1 MVVLQRE
8 GRAGMNEGGYPT
20 RASAVE
26 PPQVALLTPVGRG
39 ALAVVGVLGPDAT
52 RLVARLFA
60 PRGARPLHDADRHG
74 EGNGV
79 AEVRFGRWLGHAGG
93 VGEDVVAVVRP
104 GGDRI
109 EVHCHGGTAAA
120 EGVITS
126 LEAAGARRVSWHHW
140 LASLGEADW
149 AIEVREALARVRGP
163 KAARILSR
171 QLAGAWDVAWRRL
184 QAAAEADRV
193 SEVVADGTRLLAAA
207 RVGLRLT
214 RPWRVVLVGRVN
226 VGKSSLV
233 NALAGH
239 ARCIVTPVPGTTRDL
254 VETRLV
260 LDGWEI
266 DLVDTAGLR
275 PGDEPVDAVERAGIE
290 RAIAAA
296 AAADRRRAGGDRVP
310 TPAPRALARRS
321 RRSGRRH
328 GHGGRR
334 LPDDV
339 GRDGARHRGPRRG
352 DRRAARARG
361 ARRPHAPHRGGA
373 GDATPGRCPP
383 RPRPVGRLDPAV
395 SPPAGGRPHP
405 GSVVRAVR
413 PRSSIRIGTSRKGSA
428 WRNALSR

>member
-1 MVVLQRE
+1 
-8 GRAGMNEGGYPT
+8 MNEGGYPT

-39 ALAVVGVLGPDAT
+39 ALAVVGVLGADAA

-104 GGDRI
+104 GGERI

-184 QAAAEADRV
+184 LAAAEADRV

-296 AAADRRRAGGDRVP
+296 AAADLVVRVVSADGDEPAATASPHQLVVRSRADLAVQGGATGMEAADSLTTSAV
-310 TPAPRALARRS
+310 TGLGIAALAAAIVA
-321 RRSGRRH
+321 
-328 GHGGRR
+328 R
-334 LPDDV
+334 LVPEEHD
-339 GRDGARHRGPRRG
+339 
-352 DRRAARARG
+352 
-361 ARRPHAPHRGGA
+361 
-373 GDATPGRCPP
+373 
-383 RPRPVGRLDPAV
+383 DPALFTGAV
-395 SPPAGGRPHP
+395 PVTPRQADALRDLVRSAGSTRP
-405 GSVVRAVR
+405 
-413 PRSSIRIGTSRKGSA
+413 
-428 WRNALSR
+428 

>member
-8 GRAGMNEGGYPT
+8 GRAGMDEGGYP
-20 RASAVE
+20 RRESAVE

-39 ALAVVGVLGPDAT
+39 ALAVVGVLGADAA

-60 PRGARPLHDADRHG
+60 PRGARPLYEADRRNA
-74 EGNGV
+74 GNGV

-120 EGVITS
+120 EGAITS

-140 LASLGEADW
+140 LASQGEADW

-184 QAAAEADRV
+184 QAAAEAGRV

-226 VGKSSLV
+226 AGKSSLV

-275 PGDEPVDAVERAGIE
+275 PGDEPVDPVERAGIE

-296 AAADRRRAGGDRVP
+296 AAADLVVRVVSADGDEPAATASPHQLLVRSRADLAVQGGATGMEAADSLTTSAVMGLGIE
-310 TPAPRALARRS
+310 ALAAAIIA
-321 RRSGRRH
+321 
-328 GHGGRR
+328 R
-334 LPDDV
+334 LVPEEHD
-339 GRDGARHRGPRRG
+339 
-352 DRRAARARG
+352 
-361 ARRPHAPHRGGA
+361 
-373 GDATPGRCPP
+373 
-383 RPRPVGRLDPAV
+383 DPALL
-395 SPPAGGRPHP
+395 AGAVPVTPRQADALRHLVRSVGTTRP
-405 GSVVRAVR
+405 
-413 PRSSIRIGTSRKGSA
+413 
-428 WRNALSR
+428 

>member
-1 MVVLQRE
+1 MVMLQRE
-8 GRAGMNEGGYPT
+8 GRAGMDEGGYPT

-39 ALAVVGVLGPDAT
+39 ALAVVGVVGADAAG
-52 RLVARLFA
+52 LVARLFVPRGTRPLHGA
-60 PRGARPLHDADRHG
+60 DPRGAVA
-74 EGNGV
+74 GV
-79 AEVRFGRWLGHAGG
+79 AEARFGRWLGHAGA
-93 VGEDVVAVVRP
+93 VAEDVVAVVRP

-126 LEAAGARRVSWHHW
+126 LEAAGARRVSWQRW
-140 LASLGEADW
+140 LVSLGESDW

-171 QLAGAWDVAWRRL
+171 QLAGAWDGAWRRL
-184 QAAAEADRV
+184 QAAAAAGRV

-226 VGKSSLV
+226 AGKSSLV

-254 VETRLV
+254 VETRVV

-296 AAADRRRAGGDRVP
+296 AAADLVVRVVPADGDEPPP
-310 TPAPRALARRS
+310 TASPHQLLVRS
-321 RRSGRRH
+321 RAD
-328 GHGGRR
+328 
-334 LPDDV
+334 LAV
-339 GRDGARHRGPRRG
+339 
-352 DRRAARARG
+352 
-361 ARRPHAPHRGGA
+361 RGGA
-373 GDATPGRCPP
+373 TGMEAADSLTTSAVTGLGIEALAAAI
-383 RPRPVGRLDPAV
+383 VARLVPEEHDDPALLTGAV
-395 SPPAGGRPHP
+395 PVTPRQVDALRDLVRSTGSTRP
-405 GSVVRAVR
+405 
-413 PRSSIRIGTSRKGSA
+413 
-428 WRNALSR
+428 

>member
-1 MVVLQRE
+1 
-8 GRAGMNEGGYPT
+8 MNEGGYPT

-39 ALAVVGVLGPDAT
+39 ALAVVGVLGADAA

-74 EGNGV
+74 EQNGV
-79 AEVRFGRWLGHAGG
+79 AEVRFGRWIGHAGG

-149 AIEVREALARVRGP
+149 AIEVRESLARVRGP

-171 QLAGAWDVAWRRL
+171 QLAGAWDAAWRRL
-184 QAAAEADRV
+184 LAAAEADRV

-296 AAADRRRAGGDRVP
+296 AAADLVVRVVSADGDEPAATASPHQLVVRSRADLAVQGGATGMEAADSLTTSAV
-310 TPAPRALARRS
+310 TGLGIAALAAAIVA
-321 RRSGRRH
+321 
-328 GHGGRR
+328 R
-334 LPDDV
+334 LVPEE
-339 GRDGARHRGPRRG
+339 H
-352 DRRAARARG
+352 
-361 ARRPHAPHRGGA
+361 H
-373 GDATPGRCPP
+373 
-383 RPRPVGRLDPAV
+383 DPALFTGAV
-395 SPPAGGRPHP
+395 PVTPRQADALRDLVRSAGSTRP
-405 GSVVRAVR
+405 
-413 PRSSIRIGTSRKGSA
+413 
-428 WRNALSR
+428 

>member
-1 MVVLQRE
+1 
-8 GRAGMNEGGYPT
+8 MNEGGYPT

-93 VGEDVVAVVRP
+93 VGEDVVAVIRP

-296 AAADRRRAGGDRVP
+296 AAADLVVRVVPADGDEPAATASPRQLLVRSRADLAVQGGATGMEAADSLTTSAV
-310 TPAPRALARRS
+310 TGLGIAALAAAIVARLVPEEHADPTLLTGAVPVTPRQADALRDLVRS
-321 RRSGRRH
+321 AGST
-328 GHGGRR
+328 
-334 LPDDV
+334 
-339 GRDGARHRGPRRG
+339 
-352 DRRAARARG
+352 
-361 ARRPHAPHRGGA
+361 RP
-373 GDATPGRCPP
+373 
-383 RPRPVGRLDPAV
+383 
-395 SPPAGGRPHP
+395 
-405 GSVVRAVR
+405 
-413 PRSSIRIGTSRKGSA
+413 
-428 WRNALSR
+428 

>member
-1 MVVLQRE
+1 
-8 GRAGMNEGGYPT
+8 MNEGGYPT

-296 AAADRRRAGGDRVP
+296 AAADLVVRVVPADGDEPAATASPRQLLVRSRADLAVQGGATGMEAADSLTTSAV
-310 TPAPRALARRS
+310 TGLGIAALAAAIVARLVPEEHADPTLLTGAVPVTPRQADALRDLVRS
-321 RRSGRRH
+321 AGST
-328 GHGGRR
+328 
-334 LPDDV
+334 
-339 GRDGARHRGPRRG
+339 
-352 DRRAARARG
+352 
-361 ARRPHAPHRGGA
+361 RP
-373 GDATPGRCPP
+373 
-383 RPRPVGRLDPAV
+383 
-395 SPPAGGRPHP
+395 
-405 GSVVRAVR
+405 
-413 PRSSIRIGTSRKGSA
+413 
-428 WRNALSR
+428 

>member
-1 MVVLQRE
+1 
-8 GRAGMNEGGYPT
+8 MNEGGYPT

-171 QLAGAWDVAWRRL
+171 QLAGAWDLAWRRL

-296 AAADRRRAGGDRVP
+296 AAADLVVRVVPADGDEPAATASPRQLLVRSRADLAVQGGATGMEAADSLTTSAV
-310 TPAPRALARRS
+310 TGLGIAALAAAIVARLVPEEHADPTLLTGAVPVTPRQADALRDLVRS
-321 RRSGRRH
+321 AGST
-328 GHGGRR
+328 
-334 LPDDV
+334 
-339 GRDGARHRGPRRG
+339 
-352 DRRAARARG
+352 
-361 ARRPHAPHRGGA
+361 RP
-373 GDATPGRCPP
+373 
-383 RPRPVGRLDPAV
+383 
-395 SPPAGGRPHP
+395 
-405 GSVVRAVR
+405 
-413 PRSSIRIGTSRKGSA
+413 
-428 WRNALSR
+428 

>member
-1 MVVLQRE
+1 
-8 GRAGMNEGGYPT
+8 MNEGGYPT

-60 PRGARPLHDADRHG
+60 PRGARPVHDADRHG

-93 VGEDVVAVVRP
+93 VGEDVVAVIRP

-171 QLAGAWDVAWRRL
+171 QLAGAWDLAWRRL

-296 AAADRRRAGGDRVP
+296 AAADLVVRVVPADGDEPAATASPRQLLVRSRADLAVQGGATGMEAADSLTTSAV
-310 TPAPRALARRS
+310 TGLGIAALAAAIVARLVPEEHADPTLLTGAVPVTPRQADALRDLVRS
-321 RRSGRRH
+321 AGST
-328 GHGGRR
+328 
-334 LPDDV
+334 
-339 GRDGARHRGPRRG
+339 
-352 DRRAARARG
+352 
-361 ARRPHAPHRGGA
+361 RP
-373 GDATPGRCPP
+373 
-383 RPRPVGRLDPAV
+383 
-395 SPPAGGRPHP
+395 
-405 GSVVRAVR
+405 
-413 PRSSIRIGTSRKGSA
+413 
-428 WRNALSR
+428 

>member
-1 MVVLQRE
+1 
-8 GRAGMNEGGYPT
+8 MNEGGYPT

-74 EGNGV
+74 EQNGV

-296 AAADRRRAGGDRVP
+296 AAADLVVRVVPADGDEPAATASPRQLLVRSRADLAVQGGATGMEAADSLTTSAV
-310 TPAPRALARRS
+310 TGLGIAALAAAIVARLVPEEHADPTLLTGAVPVTPRQADALRDLVRS
-321 RRSGRRH
+321 AGST
-328 GHGGRR
+328 
-334 LPDDV
+334 
-339 GRDGARHRGPRRG
+339 
-352 DRRAARARG
+352 
-361 ARRPHAPHRGGA
+361 RP
-373 GDATPGRCPP
+373 
-383 RPRPVGRLDPAV
+383 
-395 SPPAGGRPHP
+395 
-405 GSVVRAVR
+405 
-413 PRSSIRIGTSRKGSA
+413 
-428 WRNALSR
+428 

>member
-1 MVVLQRE
+1 
-8 GRAGMNEGGYPT
+8 
-20 RASAVE
+20 
-26 PPQVALLTPVGRG
+26 VGRG
-39 ALAVVGVLGPDAT
+39 ALAVVGVLGADAA

-74 EGNGV
+74 EQNGV
-79 AEVRFGRWLGHAGG
+79 AEVRFGRWIGHAGG

-149 AIEVREALARVRGP
+149 AIEVRESLARVRGP

-171 QLAGAWDVAWRRL
+171 QLAGAWDAAWRRL
-184 QAAAEADRV
+184 LAAAEADRV

-296 AAADRRRAGGDRVP
+296 AAADLVVRVVSADGDEPAATASPHQLLVRSRADLAVQGGATGMEAADSLTTSAV
-310 TPAPRALARRS
+310 TGLGIAALAAAIVA
-321 RRSGRRH
+321 
-328 GHGGRR
+328 R
-334 LPDDV
+334 LVPEEHD
-339 GRDGARHRGPRRG
+339 
-352 DRRAARARG
+352 
-361 ARRPHAPHRGGA
+361 
-373 GDATPGRCPP
+373 
-383 RPRPVGRLDPAV
+383 DPALFTGAV
-395 SPPAGGRPHP
+395 PVTPRQADALRDLVRSAGSTRP
-405 GSVVRAVR
+405 
-413 PRSSIRIGTSRKGSA
+413 
-428 WRNALSR
+428 

>member
-1 MVVLQRE
+1 MD
-8 GRAGMNEGGYPT
+8 EGGYPT
-20 RASAVE
+20 CASAVE

-39 ALAVVGVLGPDAT
+39 ALAVVGVLGADAA

-60 PRGARPLHDADRHG
+60 PRGARPLHDADRRG
-74 EGNGV
+74 AANGV

-120 EGVITS
+120 EGLIAS

-226 VGKSSLV
+226 AGKSSLV

-275 PGDEPVDAVERAGIE
+275 PGAEPVDAVERAGIE
-290 RAIAAA
+290 RALEAAA
-296 AAADRRRAGGDRVP
+296 NADLVVRVVPADGDEPAASASPHQLLVRSRADLAVHGGAMGMEAADSLTTSAVTGLGIEALAAAIVARLVP
-310 TPAPRALARRS
+310 EE
-321 RRSGRRH
+321 H
-328 GHGGRR
+328 
-334 LPDDV
+334 D
-339 GRDGARHRGPRRG
+339 
-352 DRRAARARG
+352 
-361 ARRPHAPHRGGA
+361 
-373 GDATPGRCPP
+373 
-383 RPRPVGRLDPAV
+383 DPALLTGAV
-395 SPPAGGRPHP
+395 PVTPRLAAALRDLVRSADSTRP
-405 GSVVRAVR
+405 
-413 PRSSIRIGTSRKGSA
+413 
-428 WRNALSR
+428 

>member
-1 MVVLQRE
+1 
-8 GRAGMNEGGYPT
+8 MNEGGYPT

-74 EGNGV
+74 EQNGV

-171 QLAGAWDVAWRRL
+171 QLAGAWDLAWRRL

-296 AAADRRRAGGDRVP
+296 AAADLVVRVVPADGDEPAATASPRQLLVRSRADLAVQGGATGMEAADSLTTSAV
-310 TPAPRALARRS
+310 TGLGIAALAAAIVARLVPEEHADPTLLTGAVPVTPRQADALRDLVRS
-321 RRSGRRH
+321 AGST
-328 GHGGRR
+328 
-334 LPDDV
+334 
-339 GRDGARHRGPRRG
+339 
-352 DRRAARARG
+352 
-361 ARRPHAPHRGGA
+361 RP
-373 GDATPGRCPP
+373 
-383 RPRPVGRLDPAV
+383 
-395 SPPAGGRPHP
+395 
-405 GSVVRAVR
+405 
-413 PRSSIRIGTSRKGSA
+413 
-428 WRNALSR
+428 